1 MSRASHPKSDLNT
14 GVATALAIHLATYAA
29 VGCCFAAALWWLLQ
43 PRVIEN
49 TGLAAYKPPPGT
61 ALTYGGSPGP
71 AILPPLPD
79 ASSVATVPAPQVAA
93 GSVVASPKPEAKR
106 DTKRREV
113 ATNPRPRRSVP
124 EQRDPRAA
132 FAYQPSYGFR
142 PWF

>member
-1 MSRASHPKSDLNT
+1 MSRARAPNT
-14 GVATALAIHLATYAA
+14 GVATALAIHLAIYAA
-29 VGCCFAAALWWLLQ
+29 VGCCFAAGLWWLLQ

-61 ALTYGGSPGP
+61 MLTSGGSPSP

-79 ASSVATVPAPQVAA
+79 ASSVATVPAPQVAE
-93 GSVVASPKPEAKR
+93 GSVVAAPKPEAKKE
-106 DTKRREV
+106 TKRREV
-113 ATNPRPRRSVP
+113 ANPRPRRSVP